1 MLRVFLSYHT
11 PDRTI
16 ALSLKRAIEDTLRGA
31 DVFVDQTHLRYGHL
45 WQPSLFDAIANAQ
58 AFLILVSHRAGDWQK
73 FEYYEALDRKVK
85 NDAFVLLPVIIADR
99 AKGPAA
105 NLPGL
110 AQLHWIE
117 STEPTAPDPLAKI
130 VAALQARELAKPPEP
145 WRAINPYRGLVA
157 LEEQDADFFFGR
169 ETETGEI
176 IDKIIATS
184 GRLIALVGN
193 SGVGKSSLVQA
204 GVIGSLKRQ
213 RWPGRQ
219 HAWPET
225 LKDSRAW
232 AYLAMKPGEDPI
244 GALMSEFSALWFPD
258 PTDPKRVDRRQEWAE
273 RLREGKAR
281 LADVIK
287 ASDDHLRNELS
298 LTPPPRVFLYIDQG
312 EELYARSPP
321 AERKRFS
328 EIIADGLARD
338 PERLIVMTSQ
348 RADYYGE
355 LQANAALFRLTET
368 IDVPPLGADNLALV
382 LREPARVL
390 GVGFE
395 SDDLV
400 SHIVKSVEDQP
411 GALPLLADLFTDL
424 WERMRE
430 RGDSTLRVSD
440 RREIIQ
446 VGAALSKRAD
456 QFLAKH
462 PDKVDAV
469 KRLFTLRLAHV
480 PRQGEPVRARW
491 ERDAKQGADSAVE
504 AEWALVEQLA
514 GPDWRLIVTGEKDGK
529 ATAEVAHEIL
539 FKTWPTLKRWLED
552 ERDFLVWR
560 GELGARREEYN
571 KAAQTGARQQRQ
583 ALLMGLPLDTA
594 KKWLVA
600 RRGDIEPADEAF
612 IKASVQAERAVARN
626 RQLLQAAVGVLMLG
640 TIAGLLGVI
649 YKDEINNVRF
659 EYFTVRPYIAANF
672 TPYVLTQ
679 EAERALKPLASFHE
693 CLKNCPEMIVVPAG
707 SFMMGSPESET
718 GRRPREGP
726 QHEVTIAKPFAVS
739 KFEVTWEEWSACVKY
754 GYCPHISDS
763 AWGYG
768 TRPVINVTW
777 EQVNQ
782 YVAWLKRMTRQPYRL
797 LTEAEWEY
805 AARAGT
811 NTAYPWGN
819 EIGNGNANCSG
830 CGSQWADDEKTAPVG
845 SFPAN
850 AFGLHD
856 MNGNVWEWVEDC
868 YQSNYDGAPTDGLA
882 LITRDCINHVV
893 RGGSW
898 IVWQV
903 PESARSASR
912 DNYARNQQR
921 SYVGFRI
928 ARTLAP

>member
-16 ALSLKRAIEDTLRGA
+16 ALNLKRAIEDALPGA

-45 WQPSLFDAIANAQ
+45 WQPSLFDAIAKAQ
-58 AFLILVSHRAGDWQK
+58 AVLILVSHRAGDWQK

-99 AKGPAA
+99 TKGPAA

-130 VAALQARELAKPPEP
+130 VAALQARETTKPPEP

-169 ETETGEI
+169 DSETGEI
-176 IDKIIATS
+176 IDKIIAAP
-184 GRLIALVGN
+184 GRLIALLGN

-219 HAWPET
+219 RDWPET

-244 GALMSEFSALWFPD
+244 GALMSEFTALWFPD

-287 ASDDHLRNELS
+287 ASDDNLRNELS
-298 LTPPPRVFLYIDQG
+298 LTLPPRVFLYIDQG

-321 AERKRFS
+321 TERKRFS
-328 EIIADGLARD
+328 EIIADGLASN
-338 PERLIVMTSQ
+338 PQRLIVMTSQ
-348 RADYYGE
+348 RAEYYGE
-355 LQANAALFRLTET
+355 LQANAALFRLTEK
-368 IDVPPLGADNLALV
+368 IDVPPLDADNLALM

-400 SHIVKSVEDQP
+400 SHVVKSAQDQP

-430 RGDSTLRVSD
+430 RGDGTLRVSD

-446 VGAALSKRAD
+446 VGAALSRRAD
-456 QFLAKH
+456 QFLATV

-491 ERDAKQGADSAVE
+491 ERDAKPGTDPAVD

-514 GPDWRLIVTGEKDGK
+514 GSDWRLLVTGEKDGK
-529 ATAEVAHEIL
+529 ATAEVA
-539 FKTWPTLKRWLED
+539 
-552 ERDFLVWR
+552 
-560 GELGARREEYN
+560 G
-571 KAAQTGARQQRQ
+571 
-583 ALLMGLPLDTA
+583 
-594 KKWLVA
+594 
-600 RRGDIEPADEAF
+600 
-612 IKASVQAERAVARN
+612 
-626 RQLLQAAVGVLMLG
+626 
-640 TIAGLLGVI
+640 
-649 YKDEINNVRF
+649 
-659 EYFTVRPYIAANF
+659 
-672 TPYVLTQ
+672 
-679 EAERALKPLASFHE
+679 
-693 CLKNCPEMIVVPAG
+693 
-707 SFMMGSPESET
+707 
-718 GRRPREGP
+718 
-726 QHEVTIAKPFAVS
+726 
-739 KFEVTWEEWSACVKY
+739 
-754 GYCPHISDS
+754 
-763 AWGYG
+763 
-768 TRPVINVTW
+768 
-777 EQVNQ
+777 
-782 YVAWLKRMTRQPYRL
+782 
-797 LTEAEWEY
+797 
-805 AARAGT
+805 
-811 NTAYPWGN
+811 
-819 EIGNGNANCSG
+819 
-830 CGSQWADDEKTAPVG
+830 
-845 SFPAN
+845 
-850 AFGLHD
+850 
-856 MNGNVWEWVEDC
+856 
-868 YQSNYDGAPTDGLA
+868 GAPGRHR
-882 LITRDCINHVV
+882 TR
-893 RGGSW
+893 
-898 IVWQV
+898 
-903 PESARSASR
+903 
-912 DNYARNQQR
+912 
-921 SYVGFRI
+921 
-928 ARTLAP
+928 